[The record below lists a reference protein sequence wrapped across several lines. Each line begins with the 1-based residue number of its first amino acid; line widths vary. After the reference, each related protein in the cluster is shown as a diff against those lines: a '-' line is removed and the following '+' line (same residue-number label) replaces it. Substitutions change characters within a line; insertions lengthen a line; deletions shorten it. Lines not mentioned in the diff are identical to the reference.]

1 MLYDILR
8 REDVSKLLIEV
19 VNNNRYNQKDEI
31 GSIDYQK
38 FNNTEQTLFITID
51 ALYKYMVIID
61 DIKLLDDFVYQL
73 NLLIRKI
80 DNFHDIKTGINK
92 LITKFCVLKLGYK
105 DKEDKKRKEIISYI
119 YDKYI
124 TNGYLYHAIN
134 DVYKGDI
141 KNNGLIPQEYN
152 NLYNEF
158 IEIKN
163 ILGSDIISKEFFS
176 KTIYFTDSFMMAY
189 YYAVNSPMY
198 FYELLCN
205 NSIIKDK
212 DSYIKNDYEECN
224 KNINKIINKLEL
236 NTNNSNKVKKVF
248 NDEWNLINKS
258 KSCPTIIRV
267 KRNLL
272 LKDNK
277 ELDTTINNKELE
289 LSEVV
294 ERVLSSRYDEIEC
307 SSKIES
313 KDIEFIELP
322 NYNDL
327 LIKKEEKTDA
337 ELENNETTE
346 YNNELGKVS
355 ILILLG
361 SIFIAIGVIITMIMV
376 VSGG

>member
-1 MLYDILR
+1 MAS
-8 REDVSKLLIEV
+8 E
-19 VNNNRYNQKDEI
+19 
-31 GSIDYQK
+31 
-38 FNNTEQTLFITID
+38 NTL
-51 ALYKYMVIID
+51 A
-61 DIKLLDDFVYQL
+61 
-73 NLLIRKI
+73 
-80 DNFHDIKTGINK
+80 
-92 LITKFCVLKLGYK
+92 
-105 DKEDKKRKEIISYI
+105 
-119 YDKYI
+119 
-124 TNGYLYHAIN
+124 
-134 DVYKGDI
+134 
-141 KNNGLIPQEYN
+141 
-152 NLYNEF
+152 
-158 IEIKN
+158 
-163 ILGSDIISKEFFS
+163 
-176 KTIYFTDSFMMAY
+176 
-189 YYAVNSPMY
+189 
-198 FYELLCN
+198 
-205 NSIIKDK
+205 
-212 DSYIKNDYEECN
+212 
-224 KNINKIINKLEL
+224 
-236 NTNNSNKVKKVF
+236 
-248 NDEWNLINKS
+248 
-258 KSCPTIIRV
+258 V